1 MSKITSQINKY
12 SDEVL
17 CALAAGGCQDAEEEL
32 VKRYFRQVRICAR
45 PYFLAGGD
53 SEDLI
58 QEAMFGLLKAIREFE
73 PSRDVQFRTFAEVCI
88 RNQIR
93 SAVTSAARSKHAP
106 LNDSVP
112 FEAPMVLRSEISPE
126 ELYISREEENERLA
140 RLGRQLSVLERI
152 CEVMSLTL
160 PVKRETED
168 SWVRNP
174 WDRFMV
180 FWETWSAW
188 PVTRLETDAIF
199 RVSRSSLERMVF
211 RLTARTWK
219 SPI

>member
-140 RLGRQLSVLERI
+140 RLGRQLSVLESNLWTTQSSASGERLPGI
-152 CEVMSLTL
+152 LAFSAKADANITVPAGCISDSGHQREGISNVRRQDLSLQRVW
-160 PVKRETED
+160 PG
-168 SWVRNP
+168 VRVHC
-174 WDRFMV
+174 R
-180 FWETWSAW
+180 
-188 PVTRLETDAIF
+188 
-199 RVSRSSLERMVF
+199 
-211 RLTARTWK
+211 
-219 SPI
+219 